1 MDYINN
7 LTQQETSETGMIYDL
22 GSVFDYFTRIPDKRK
37 ARGKQY
43 SLACLLLLIM
53 LAKLGGED
61 KPSGITDWVTE
72 RKEKMW
78 DWKILP
84 CNKTPCHMTYR
95 RVFQEIVEPEEFEKI
110 LSCYAQD
117 HLKDGEKI
125 TLSMDGKTLR
135 GTIPK
140 GERQGTHLLS
150 IFVPDQGLALA
161 EVAVDRKENEIS
173 AAPKVLKQ
181 VNLKGKIVIGDA
193 MHTQR
198 EASKQILD
206 AGGDYIWV
214 VKGNQARTQW
224 AIEKLFTYEVCNLQ
238 KGRPLSKDF
247 QMQTQVSKGHGRLEK
262 RTIMVSSLLNEYLDW
277 PGVSQVFR
285 VERVVWHSE
294 HQGQTRKVVYGLTS
308 LSAEK
313 IDLAHL
319 QTNIRKY
326 WGIENG
332 LHYRRDVTLHEDATR
347 LTIGNAGHNMAIFN
361 NLVIGL
367 TMLQGL
373 TNLAE
378 ARRKFFAHPQLA
390 LRMILSPNFRL
401 C

>member
-7 LTQQETSETGMIYDL
+7 ATRQEKSETGMMYDL
-22 GSVFDYFTRIPDKRK
+22 GSLYDYFTRIPDKRK

-43 SLACLLLLIM
+43 PLACLLLLIL

-61 KPSGITDWVTE
+61 KPSGITDWVAE

-78 DWKILP
+78 DWQLLP
-84 CNKTPCHMTYR
+84 NNKTPCHMTYR
-95 RVFQEIVEPEEFEKI
+95 RVLQENIEPEEFEQI
-110 LSCYAQD
+110 LSGYAQEQIR
-117 HLKDGEKI
+117 DGEEVV
-125 TLSMDGKTLR
+125 LSIDGKTLR
-135 GTIPK
+135 GTIPR
-140 GERQGTHLLS
+140 GERQGMHLLS
-150 IFVPDQGLALA
+150 VFLPDQGWVLA
-161 EVAVDRKENEIS
+161 EVAVDRNENEIR

-198 EASKQILD
+198 EASKQILA
-206 AGGDYIWV
+206 AGGDYIWMA
-214 VKGNQARTQW
+214 KGNQAHTQW
-224 AIEKLFTYEVCNLQ
+224 AIEKLFIHEVCNLQ

-247 QMQTQVSKGHGRLEK
+247 QMQSQVSKGHGRLEK
-262 RTIMVSSLLNEYLDW
+262 RTMMVSSLLNEYLDW

-285 VERVVWHSE
+285 VERVVWHSKY
-294 HQGQTRKVVYGLTS
+294 QGQTRKVVYGLTS
-308 LSAEK
+308 LPAEK
-313 IDLAHL
+313 IDPAQL
-319 QTNIRKY
+319 QTIIRKY

-367 TMLQGL
+367 TMQQGL
-373 TNLAE
+373 SNLAE
-378 ARRKFFAHPQLA
+378 ARRKFCAHPQLA
-390 LRMILSPNFRL
+390 LCMILSPNFRL